1 MSKHPQRYVVQ
12 EGDCLW
18 HLADRFLGSPFQWH
32 RIYQYNNRESVIKR
46 TGRGIKNADLIYP
59 GQVLYIPLIADL
71 PQPPPKKKRQRPKP
85 KRLDREAR
93 KMTAPFAAAFYLNE
107 FPKMVYEDLSVRAT
121 LSLSGIIAVRLA
133 DNKPLIHAS
142 NRGLETQYTS
152 EAENVVHQLF
162 LQDARVAWDTATRK
176 ITYECLLASKRS
188 AGSAPATAV
197 GLAVASDTK
206 TPVIR
211 GEIRFPKLSGYL
223 GRHFYAAENVRVV
236 IELEP
241 KVPPVAKGP
250 DEMQFDHRPA
260 FDHRQM
266 PRSNTVSD
274 TSASSVT
281 WKIIGEGA
289 AILTITILT
298 DFLFGIGIFDDAVTI
313 PMGLSR
319 IGYGISRLF
328 VPVVVRSASLYSA
341 HRMAYVGAGLA
352 LKAAHGR

>member
-18 HLADRFLGSPFQWH
+18 HLADRFLGSPLQWH
-32 RIYQYNNRESVIKR
+32 RIYQHNNRESVIKQ

-71 PQPPPKKKRQRPKP
+71 PQPPPKKKRQKPKP
-85 KRLDREAR
+85 KRLDREAH

-107 FPKMVYEDLSVRAT
+107 FPKMVYEDPSVRAT

-133 DNKPLIHAS
+133 DNKPLIHAG
-142 NRGLETQYTS
+142 NRGLETQFTS

-197 GLAVASDTK
+197 GLAVASDTR

-250 DEMQFDHRPA
+250 QATPDLVFKE
-260 FDHRQM
+260 
-266 PRSNTVSD
+266 T
-274 TSASSVT
+274 ASYQTTPNYSFA

-289 AILTITILT
+289 VILTVTILT

-328 VPVVVRSASLYSA
+328 VPVVVRSASFYYA
-341 HRMAYVGAGLA
+341 HRMAYVGDGMA